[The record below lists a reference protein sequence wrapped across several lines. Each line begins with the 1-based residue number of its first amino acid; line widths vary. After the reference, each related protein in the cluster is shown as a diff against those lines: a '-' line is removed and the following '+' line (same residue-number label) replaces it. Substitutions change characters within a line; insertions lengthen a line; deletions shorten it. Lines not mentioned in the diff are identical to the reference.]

1 MYIKNLIRYTE
12 EAVKNLT
19 VNQGR
24 IYRKADFQYDKQ
36 IFLRSLPTSLMDH
49 LRSSLN
55 CKCLKV

>member
-1 MYIKNLIRYTE
+1 MRYTE